1 MSAKEYF
8 LSEEE
13 KLINEWAD
21 KSVKLFRYIFQ
32 YVGSQEM
39 SLKANTNSKAQ
50 NLSKYILRIMRVSLI
65 RARNSSRHFAF
76 STEK

>member
-39 SLKANTNSKAQ
+39 S
-50 NLSKYILRIMRVSLI
+50 
-65 RARNSSRHFAF
+65 
-76 STEK
+76 